1 MRAFFVQIKCELGK
15 SYDVATAIADAEIAS
30 EIYSTAGGWDLLV
43 KFYLNEEED
52 VGQFVSHRLQTI
64 PGIRDTYT
72 LITFKAFYRNV
83 DRLFAHRVIRR
94 SPHARQL
101 PRGAEIAPVYVAAGR
116 EHDVASFMDRNVM
129 VGILVIHRG
138 QIVLERYGLGLQ
150 EHERWS
156 TMSTVKSMTAMLVGA
171 AVQDGA
177 IKSIDDPLTDYL
189 PVLRGSAYEGV
200 TLRHVMTM
208 SSGVRWTE
216 VYPDRNSDVN
226 RYSKSLADKVPDGV
240 LKLMASLP
248 RAHPPG
254 STFLYNSGDTF
265 LLGAALTRAVGKP
278 LADYMSEKVWQP
290 AGMECDAFYTL
301 ESDGG
306 QEIGGSR
313 AGMVLRDFGRFA
325 EFVRND
331 GVIDGTR
338 VLPEG
343 WVEAAAT
350 PAFKVPTPVV
360 PDITH
365 GSGRE
370 NDGKRNDRAERHAG
384 QRIDADAL
392 QLLACL
398 FGCHVKRLCLMP
410 FLLLYLLRCLPE
422 KQIGADRGAENRDQR
437 GQIVALEGERRRQ
450 QRAQHLAPGNLHR
463 EHRADISEQGQR
475 QPFQHAHIADIR
487 NEHLQQHGH
496 RAKGHYPQGM
506 RAAGQQLHRV
516 CHRREVSSDIDG
528 VGHDQQ
534 RHHRI
539 QQPWRIQP
547 LDVRRQTF
555 AGHAAYA
562 RRHRLYADH
571 QRPGQ
576 QQRPQQLETELRAA
590 LRVGCDTARIIG
602 SGAGDQ
608 SGAETLAPGRV
619 VRCVRSAAL
628 TRAMGD
634 GGRRIFVGH
643 APMLTPS
650 PLCKRIAVAL
660 AATLSAMIDSP
671 IFCRPC

>member
-1 MRAFFVQIKCELGK
+1 MFL
-15 SYDVATAIADAEIAS
+15 
-30 EIYSTAGGWDLLV
+30 STALPQKHLPRGEDFLLLPPSIQP
-43 KFYLNEEED
+43 Y
-52 VGQFVSHRLQTI
+52 
-64 PGIRDTYT
+64 
-72 LITFKAFYRNV
+72 AYRNV
-83 DRLFAHRVIRR
+83 DKLFAHRVI
-94 SPHARQL
+94 ARGPNPREL
-101 PRGAEIAPVYVAAGR
+101 PRGTEIAPVYVAAGR

-138 QIVLERYGLGLQ
+138 RIVLERYGLGLQ
-150 EHERWS
+150 EHDRWS

-189 PVLRGSAYEGV
+189 PALRDSAYEGV

-265 LLGAALTRAVGKP
+265 LLGAALTRAVGRK
-278 LADYMSEKVWQP
+278 LADYMSEKVWRP

-350 PAFKVPTPVV
+350 PAFVVPAPSV

-365 GSGRE
+365 YGYSWWLG
-370 NDGKRNDRAERHAG
+370 DGVMAALGHAG
-384 QRIDADAL
+384 QRIDIFRDEDLSVVTLAAL
-392 QLLACL
+392 PQPPYVPATD
-398 FGCHVKRLCLMP
+398 H
-410 FLLLYLLRCLPE
+410 
-422 KQIGADRGAENRDQR
+422 DRRAE
-437 GQIVALEGERRRQ
+437 IVTFTQAV
-450 QRAQHLAPGNLHR
+450 
-463 EHRADISEQGQR
+463 
-475 QPFQHAHIADIR
+475 
-487 NEHLQQHGH
+487 
-496 RAKGHYPQGM
+496 
-506 RAAGQQLHRV
+506 RAA
-516 CHRREVSSDIDG
+516 CAAANRES
-528 VGHDQQ
+528 
-534 RHHRI
+534 
-539 QQPWRIQP
+539 
-547 LDVRRQTF
+547 
-555 AGHAAYA
+555 
-562 RRHRLYADH
+562 
-571 QRPGQ
+571 RP
-576 QQRPQQLETELRAA
+576 A
-590 LRVGCDTARIIG
+590 
-602 SGAGDQ
+602 
-608 SGAETLAPGRV
+608 
-619 VRCVRSAAL
+619 
-628 TRAMGD
+628 
-634 GGRRIFVGH
+634 
-643 APMLTPS
+643 
-650 PLCKRIAVAL
+650 
-660 AATLSAMIDSP
+660 
-671 IFCRPC
+671 